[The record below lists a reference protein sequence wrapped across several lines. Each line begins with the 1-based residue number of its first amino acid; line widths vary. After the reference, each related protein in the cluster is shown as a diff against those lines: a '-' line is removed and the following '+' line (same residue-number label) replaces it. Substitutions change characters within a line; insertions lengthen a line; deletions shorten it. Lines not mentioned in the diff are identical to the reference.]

1 MKSARTRD
9 QIYARPLER
18 IVDFEFDEAVAG
30 VFPDM
35 IQRSV
40 PGYST
45 IIAMTGI
52 IAGQL
57 MQAATR
63 CYDLGCSVG
72 AATLAMRSRIQQP
85 DCKIIAV
92 DNSEAML
99 ARARNNL
106 DESMGA
112 AVEFVCDDIR
122 AVTVENASLVVMN
135 YTLQFVPPEQRDAV
149 IRSICQGLNPGGALV
164 LSEKIAF
171 DDPQTMQTM
180 TDLHHAFKRANGYSD
195 LEISQKRT
203 ALENVLV
210 PETLP
215 VHQQRLEQAGFSSV
229 QVWFQ
234 CFNFVSLL
242 AIK

>member
-1 MKSARTRD
+1 MEHRRRD
-9 QIYARPLER
+9 NLFATSLGQ
-18 IVDFEFDEAVAG
+18 IVDFRFDEMVAG

-45 IIAMTGI
+45 VISMIATL
-52 IAGQL
+52 ADQY
-57 MQAATR
+57 ATANSY

-85 DCKIIAV
+85 GCRIIAV
-92 DNSEAML
+92 DNAPAMVKHC
-99 ARARNNL
+99 RQNIDN
-106 DESMGA
+106 SGA
-112 AVEFVCDDIR
+112 GAQVDLVCADIQSIMIS
-122 AVTVENASLVVMN
+122 NASLVLLN
-135 YTLQFVPPEQRDAV
+135 YTLQFVPLADRAAIIE
-149 IRSICQGLNPGGALV
+149 SIYQGLNPGGVLL

-171 DDPQTMQTM
+171 SDPELSQLM

-203 ALENVLV
+203 ALEHVLIA
-210 PETLP
+210 ETQACHLE
-215 VHQQRLEQAGFSSV
+215 RLQQAGFS
-229 QVWFQ
+229 QCHVWFQ
-234 CFNFVSLL
+234 CLNFMSFL